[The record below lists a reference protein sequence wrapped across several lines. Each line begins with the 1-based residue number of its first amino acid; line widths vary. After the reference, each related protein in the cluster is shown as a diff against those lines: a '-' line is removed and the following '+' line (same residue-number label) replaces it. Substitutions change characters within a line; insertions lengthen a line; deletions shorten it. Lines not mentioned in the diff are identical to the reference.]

1 MDRQNN
7 NNNNNNNA
15 ADALAVA
22 DSIERMLASAESNPF
37 QQEDPQQ
44 RARNDAPEL
53 IMARQNPT
61 KSLIYYFKGLDD
73 GCFHGW
79 SPRGWLA
86 KMMDKLHEIQA
97 RFEQN

>member
-1 MDRQNN
+1 MDRQN

-53 IMARQNPT
+53 IMARQ
-61 KSLIYYFKGLDD
+61 
-73 GCFHGW
+73 
-79 SPRGWLA
+79 
-86 KMMDKLHEIQA
+86 MMDAFMAGRREGGSQK
-97 RFEQN
+97 